1 MRIAYIAP
9 YQGPELIRR
18 RPIVINRSLAG
29 TTKIELIARLLQGA
43 GHELEVISQGEVVE
57 LAPRFYPAFE
67 EPEPFDARIPVRYSS
82 ALPVRFLNG
91 TWSSWF
97 TLRYFLERHRAKPF
111 DLVLIYNLKCPQRA
125 CALHARQRLGLPIVL
140 EYEDDV
146 FVDLAGQ
153 DEVGAR
159 ERRRQKDYRRVL
171 EAISGGIAVSPRL
184 QSQFPPAAPSL
195 LLRGLVGD
203 DLVAASANVAP
214 RMNWALYSGTHTKAK
229 GVAQLIQAWQMA
241 RLDGWQL
248 HITGTGDQTDELK
261 RMAGA
266 VPGIV
271 FHGMVDRAQL
281 VELICRS
288 KVCVNPHDLSEQ
300 PGNVFAFKLV
310 EYLAGG
316 AHVISTPMGPLE
328 AGLERGITYIPDN
341 TPLVICEALRQVCQ
355 SDKWKQRAD
364 EAALDSYRPATVA
377 GALDAL
383 LRQALAANGRQT
395 R

>member
-18 RPIVINRSLAG
+18 RPTVINRSLAG
-29 TTKIELIARLLQGA
+29 TTKIELIARLLQDS
-43 GHELEVISQGEVVE
+43 GHELEIISQGEVVE
-57 LAPRFYPAFE
+57 LAAKFYPAFE
-67 EPEPFDARIPVRYSS
+67 ESELFDPQIPVRYSS

-91 TWSSWF
+91 SWSSWF
-97 TLRYFLERHRAKPF
+97 TLRYFLQRHRAKPF
-111 DLVLIYNLKCPQRA
+111 DLVLLYNLKCPQRA
-125 CALHARQRLGLPIVL
+125 CANHARRRLRLPVVL

-146 FVDLAGQ
+146 FVDLGGQ
-153 DEVGAR
+153 DETGFR
-159 ERRRQKDYRRVL
+159 SGQRQKAYREVI
-171 EAISGGIAVSPRL
+171 ANISGGIAVSPRL
-184 QSQFPPAAPSL
+184 QSQFPAGVPSL
-195 LLRGLVGD
+195 LLRGLVGED
-203 DLVAASANVAP
+203 IVVARDAGA
-214 RMNWALYSGTHTKAK
+214 RMNWALFSGTHTKAK
-229 GVAQLIQAWQMA
+229 GVAQLIQAWQLA

-261 RMAGA
+261 GMAGA
-266 VPGIV
+266 VPGVV
-271 FHGMVDRAQL
+271 FHGMVDRPKL

-328 AGLERGITYIPDN
+328 SGLERGITYIPDN
-341 TPLVICEALRQVCQ
+341 RPLPICEALKQVCL
-355 SDKWKQRAD
+355 SDKWRQCAD
-364 EAALDSYRPATVA
+364 EKALDAYRPATVA
-377 GALDAL
+377 RALDAL
-383 LRQALAANGRQT
+383 LSQVLATDKGRI